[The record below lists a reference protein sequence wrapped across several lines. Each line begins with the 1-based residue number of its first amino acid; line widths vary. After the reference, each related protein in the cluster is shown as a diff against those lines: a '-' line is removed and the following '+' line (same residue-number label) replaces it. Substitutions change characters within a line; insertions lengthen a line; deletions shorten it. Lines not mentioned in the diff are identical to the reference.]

1 MPPPAAAEPHAGRIG
16 PNVIIQTAYALR
28 DRLGDDVAA
37 RLLLQSTTHGLAD
50 LPQEMVEE
58 SKANALVR
66 AVHDAYGT
74 AFARSL
80 MRESGRRTGDYL
92 LAHRIPKPAQWLLP
106 LLPNEM
112 ALRVL
117 LGAIGKHTWTFAGS
131 AYVHITPGDPAV
143 ITLQHCP
150 LCAGQ
155 RAADPICDF
164 YAGTFA
170 RLAQALLGPKGW
182 AEEVACEARG
192 DSACRFLMGSGR

>member
-1 MPPPAAAEPHAGRIG
+1 MTPSAPSVATRGRIC
-16 PNVIIQTAYALR
+16 PNVLIQTAYALC
-28 DRLGDDVAA
+28 DRVGDDVAA
-37 RLLLQSTTHGLAD
+37 RLLTQSTSFGLRD

-66 AVHDAYGT
+66 AVHDAYGLP
-74 AFARSL
+74 FARGL

-92 LAHRIPKPAQWLLP
+92 LANRIPKPAQWLLP

-117 LGAIGKHTWTFAGS
+117 LTAISKHTWTFAGS
-131 AYVHITPGDPAV
+131 AHVHITPGDPAV

-155 RAADPICDF
+155 RASEPMCDF
-164 YAGTFA
+164 YAGTFG

>member
-1 MPPPAAAEPHAGRIG
+1 MSASDSHAPHIGRIG
-16 PNVIIQTAYALR
+16 PNVLIQTAHALS
-28 DRLGDDVAA
+28 DRLGDDVAE
-37 RLLLQSTTHGLAD
+37 RLLFQSTAHGLAD
-50 LPQEMVEE
+50 LPQQMVEE

-66 AVHDAYGT
+66 AVHDAYGLP
-74 AFARSL
+74 FARSV

-92 LAHRIPKPAQWLLP
+92 LANRIPKPAQWLLP

-117 LGAIGKHTWTFAGS
+117 LTAIGKHTWTFAGS
-131 AYVHITPGDPAV
+131 AHVHITAGDPAA
-143 ITLQHCP
+143 ITIQHCP

-155 RAADPICDF
+155 QSTEPMCDF
-164 YAGTFA
+164 YAGTFG

>member
-1 MPPPAAAEPHAGRIG
+1 MSTSVLHASHIGRIG
-16 PNVIIQTAYALR
+16 PNVLIQTAHALS
-28 DRLGDDVAA
+28 DRLGEDIAE
-37 RLLLQSTTHGLAD
+37 RLLSQSTAHGLAD

-66 AVHDAYGT
+66 AVHEAYGLT
-74 AFARSL
+74 FARSV

-92 LAHRIPKPAQWLLP
+92 LANRIPKPAQWLLP
-106 LLPNEM
+106 LLPNAM

-117 LGAIGKHTWTFAGS
+117 LTAIGKHTWTFAGS
-131 AYVHITPGDPAV
+131 AHVHITRGDPAV
-143 ITLQHCP
+143 ITIQHCP

-155 RAADPICDF
+155 KSPEPICDF
-164 YAGTFA
+164 YAGTFG

>member
-1 MPPPAAAEPHAGRIG
+1 VSASVSHAPHIGRIG
-16 PNVIIQTAYALR
+16 PNVLIQTANALS
-28 DRLGDDVAA
+28 DRLGDDVAE
-37 RLLLQSTTHGLAD
+37 RLLSQSTAHGLAD

-66 AVHDAYGT
+66 AVHEAYGL
-74 AFARSL
+74 AFARSV

-92 LAHRIPKPAQWLLP
+92 LANRIPKPAQWLLP

-117 LGAIGKHTWTFAGS
+117 LAAIGKHTWTFAGS
-131 AYVHITPGDPAV
+131 AHVHITAGDPAV
-143 ITLQHCP
+143 ITIQHCP

-155 RAADPICDF
+155 QSTEPMCDF
-164 YAGTFA
+164 YAGTFG
-170 RLAQALLGPKGW
+170 RIAQALLGPKGW

-192 DSACRFLMGSGR
+192 ESACRFLMGSGR

>member
-1 MPPPAAAEPHAGRIG
+1 VTPPLPALHPSGRIG
-16 PNVIIQTAYALR
+16 PNVLIQTAYALS
-28 DRLGDDVAA
+28 DRLGDDVAE
-37 RLLLQSTTHGLAD
+37 RVLRQSTAHGLAD
-50 LPQEMVEE
+50 LPQDMVAEAT
-58 SKANALVR
+58 ANALVR
-66 AVHDAYGT
+66 AVHEAYGL

-92 LAHRIPKPAQWLLP
+92 LSHRIPKPAQWLLP

-117 LGAIGKHTWTFAGS
+117 LSAIGKHTWTFAGS
-131 AYVHITPGDPAV
+131 AHVHITPGDPAV

-155 RAADPICDF
+155 RSTEPICDF
-164 YAGTFA
+164 YAGTFG